1 MKRVLLTMLTMLL
14 LLVFIGGSL
23 YIYYKYPIVLLFPLL
38 SYLWVYIDVKNSPI
52 QKTN

>member
-14 LLVFIGGSL
+14 LLVFIGGGL
-23 YIYYKYPIVLLFPLL
+23 YIYYQYPIALLFSLL
-38 SYLWVYIDVKNSPI
+38 LYLWVYIDVKNSPI